1 MIDILRTPLA
11 ALERQGRLQSAVLKS
26 ATHTPR
32 RFGFQGDLLIRRPEP
47 AASDSAP
54 AEGWC
59 SQTVTF
65 GLEGAPTLPFL
76 AGQLRSFSDLKNLAE
91 TLQGLLK
98 GGGKYFVFCAD
109 VPPGARYQ
117 VPLGGALWYVL
128 PLCEASVESE
138 LVKLLY
144 LDKLS
149 FEELEPVAKLDAI
162 ADEALA
168 YDITFDMLT
177 YAEGV
182 ARFSATAPRS

>member
-1 MIDILRTPLA
+1 MTDILRTALA
-11 ALERQGRLQSAVLKS
+11 ALERQGRLQSPALKS
-26 ATHTPR
+26 QTNTPR
-32 RFGFQGDLLIRRPEP
+32 RFAFQGDLLIHPRDQP
-47 AASDSAP
+47 ASGGATP
-54 AEGWC
+54 PRTC
-59 SQTVTF
+59 SQLITF

-76 AGQLRSFSDLKNLAE
+76 AGYLRSFADLKSLAQ

-109 VPPGARYQ
+109 LPPTARYQ
-117 VPLGGALWYVL
+117 VPLDGALWYVL
-128 PLCEASVESE
+128 PLCESSVESE

-144 LDKLS
+144 LDKAS
-149 FEELEPVAKLDAI
+149 FAELEPAAKLDTI

-182 ARFSATAPRS
+182 TRFPASEPVY